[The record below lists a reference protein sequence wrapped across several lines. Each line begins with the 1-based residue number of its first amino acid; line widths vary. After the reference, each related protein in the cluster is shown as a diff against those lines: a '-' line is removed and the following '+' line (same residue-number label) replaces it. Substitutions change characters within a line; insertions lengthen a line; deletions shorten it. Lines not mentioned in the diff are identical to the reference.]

1 MNRKQALF
9 KNYLS
14 SHKGAFLRGK
24 FIPNALMKS
33 YTTIRIGGAAAG
45 LYMPEGLE
53 DLQSFYLLCRKFR
66 ISLLPIGGGSNI
78 IVTDKGL
85 DNMFLKLSSP
95 CFKKI
100 ILIGNSIYCG
110 AGVAL
115 NKLCSFAEMHS
126 LSGVEFLT
134 GIPATVGGAV
144 FRNAGAHSKDISCIL
159 KRIECLDHLGNKITL
174 NRKDIEFRYR
184 QSGLKN
190 IIILSACFR
199 LKKSKK
205 SFIRDN
211 VNRCLQ
217 LRLSAQDYTAPSAGC
232 VFKNPDNA
240 GMSAGEILDRCGLK
254 GKRIG
259 GAQISKKHANFML
272 NKGDASAD
280 DMLKLISFAKKKA
293 QSVYGVTL
301 ETEVEIF

>member
-9 KNYLS
+9 KNYLPP
-14 SHKGAFLRGK
+14 HKSAFLKGR
-24 FIPNALMKS
+24 FTPNALIKS
-33 YTTIRIGGAAAG
+33 YTTIRIGGAAVG
-45 LYMPEGLE
+45 LYIPEGME
-53 DLQSFYLLCRKFR
+53 DLQRFYSLCKKFR

-85 DNMFLKLSSP
+85 NNIFLKLSSP

-100 ILIGNSIYCG
+100 SIAGNSIYCG
-110 AGVAL
+110 AGVTL

-159 KRIECLDHLGNKITL
+159 KEIEYLDCLGNKIKL
-174 NRKDIEFRYR
+174 NRKEIDFRYR

-199 LKKSKK
+199 LKKSQK
-205 SFIRDN
+205 SLIRGN
-211 VNRCLQ
+211 VNKYLRF
-217 LRLSAQDYTAPSAGC
+217 RLSSQDYTAPSAGC

-240 GMSAGEILDRCGLK
+240 GMGAGEMLDRCGLK

-259 GAQISKKHANFML
+259 NAQISKKHANFIL

-280 DMLKLISFAKKKA
+280 DILRLICFARKKV

>member
-1 MNRKQALF
+1 MSRKQTLF

-14 SHKGAFLRGK
+14 SHKEAFLKGR
-24 FIPNALMKS
+24 FIPNVLMKS

-45 LYMPEGLE
+45 LYIPEGME
-53 DLQSFYLLCRKFR
+53 DLQRFYLLCRKFR

-85 DNMFLKLSSP
+85 NNIFLKLSSP

-100 ILIGNSIYCG
+100 SIAGNSIYCG
-110 AGVAL
+110 AGTAL

-134 GIPATVGGAV
+134 GIPATAGGAV

-159 KRIECLDHLGNKITL
+159 KEIECLDHLGNKITL

-211 VNRCLQ
+211 INKYLQ

-240 GMSAGEILDRCGLK
+240 GMSAGEMLDRCGLK

-272 NKGDASAD
+272 NKGNASAD
-280 DMLKLISFAKKKA
+280 DMLRLISFARKKA